1 MSSKDSKP
9 KKKQEATPEK
19 EEKETK
25 QGGGG
30 GSKISLAKLEKSITK
45 ATGDKLADL

>member
-1 MSSKDSKP
+1 MSSKESKH

-19 EEKETK
+19 EEKDTK
-25 QGGGG
+25 QSGGP
-30 GSKISLAKLEKSITK
+30 KISLAKLEKSITK